1 MSKGKKRTLA
11 VVGILLLLALT
22 VGICYII
29 FTKNTAEADLLY
41 EDNATMGI
49 MPGIDIEQRQAE
61 LQELLDR
68 SMIAFSINTSP
79 VFLNGTS
86 EGNLLIENPGHNAK
100 LLRIN
105 ILIDDTEEEVYA
117 TKFLKPGTYIES
129 AKLDKVLEKGSYNAT
144 AYFSAYD
151 EETGE
156 YIGQTGAQIVINVQ
170 N

>member
-1 MSKGKKRTLA
+1 MSK
-11 VVGILLLLALT
+11 VILLVNGRLYLT
-22 VGICYII
+22 LG
-29 FTKNTAEADLLY
+29 L
-41 EDNATMGI
+41 
-49 MPGIDIEQRQAE
+49 
-61 LQELLDR
+61 
-68 SMIAFSINTSP
+68 
-79 VFLNGTS
+79 
-86 EGNLLIENPGHNAK
+86 
-100 LLRIN
+100 
-105 ILIDDTEEEVYA
+105 DDTEEEVYA